1 MTQEKLSRMIT
12 GIVAACTLFLLVL
25 FGVLVYQ
32 WVTLGTQQRRLNMA
46 NAEYEQLMENKAELE
61 EDLEDLKSDDII
73 KFDLWMKYFSGQ
85 AKK

>member
-32 WVTLGTQQRRLNMA
+32 WGTLGAQQRRLNMA
-46 NAEYEQLMENKAELE
+46 NAEYEQLMQDKAELE